1 MAVDFYKWM
10 VVHVVILEQVFG
22 KWAGPAIKVSLNLL
36 LPTYVSSSHKMD
48 SCAIKK
54 DENLLDAADIEWFND
69 ADDAHLLPPTSSEV
83 SRWSRD
89 SVPIAVPEV
98 LRGLLPSIEHPDS
111 CS

>member
-1 MAVDFYKWM
+1 MDGCPCGDIGTSFWQMGRPRYKGQSQFVASYICM
-10 VVHVVILEQVFG
+10 
-22 KWAGPAIKVSLNLL
+22 
-36 LPTYVSSSHKMD
+36 YVSSSHKMD